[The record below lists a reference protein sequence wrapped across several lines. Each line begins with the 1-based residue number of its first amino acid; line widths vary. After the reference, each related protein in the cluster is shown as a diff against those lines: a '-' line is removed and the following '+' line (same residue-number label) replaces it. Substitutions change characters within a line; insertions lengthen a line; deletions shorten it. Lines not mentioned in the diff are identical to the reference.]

1 MIRVITRALAGVSA
15 AAAMV
20 ATGSAGIAYADSSP
34 LNGKYSAADGSDE
47 FFVTATSNC
56 MTPTPGCTASLVSNR
71 GWTSVATLQNGRWT
85 FDVVKPDGVICAD
98 GNFAD
103 VVIRYAFDPNT
114 LAGTVTADSNGE
126 CPGGQVTEGPI
137 QLAKVG

>member
-1 MIRVITRALAGVSA
+1 
-15 AAAMV
+15 
-20 ATGSAGIAYADSSP
+20 
-34 LNGKYSAADGSDE
+34 
-47 FFVTATSNC
+47 

-85 FDVVKPDGVICAD
+85 FDVVKPDGSSAPTAT
-98 GNFAD
+98 AD

-114 LAGTVTADSNGE
+114 HPGRYGHRRLNGE
-126 CPGGQVTEGPI
+126 CREARSPRPI